1 MVKSLLDDTI
11 DYPEA
16 KILDKADKDFEASTY
31 EIPLFDMDVMIA
43 IGQPKYSFI
52 ERNII
57 YYPIYLVKNK
67 KVDTQI
73 GLYEI
78 KSSELPSLM
87 DEDGDINLE
96 MLNDPLLYSFVDK
109 NLLMG
114 IEVITI
120 GDEEEPAKRLPLLE
134 QSASDAQ
141 QERTE
146 LDKRDK
152 SITWIQRYMKNKNY
166 GIVENEGA
174 GECLFAVIR
183 DGLQSAGK
191 NVSIK
196 EMRRILADNAS
207 QEMLEIYTTLY
218 VNAQL
223 EDAELKTELKELSV
237 RNKTLKEKIKTTT
250 DRAVIST
257 IIKQAEDVKTKN
269 KEIKNSKSY
278 TEDMLREFAF
288 MKGVKTLEQLKNK
301 IQTCDFWGNT
311 WAISTL
317 ERVLNLKLII
327 LSEEYYNAGD
337 KEHVLKCGQLNEDV
351 VDDFTPSHY
360 IIANHQGNHYQLI
373 TYKEYGAFTF
383 KELPY
388 DIKMLIVDKCMER
401 LAGPYYIIPEFR
413 ALNDKIKFF
422 VDENE
427 EPKAPKDQAEQA
439 QAPKDQAEQDQAE
452 QAQAAKER
460 QAEQD
465 QAEQAQAAKERQ
477 AEQDQVEQDQAAKE
491 RQAEQDQAEQAP
503 LELLSD
509 LYNNAT
515 VFQFYSGSMD
525 KPLPGAGAGETMGP
539 EGLKEYDDLKKIIS
553 WRKMLSNSWPAVFI
567 LDGHNWL
574 SVEHYY
580 QGSKFKRQ
588 NKDYYLQF
596 SLDSNSELS
605 QNQAMAEGAGSK
617 NGKYQGKVI
626 RDKKINIDDDF
637 FNGRDKKEMEDAMFA
652 KFSQNADL
660 KKILLATKRAKL
672 SHFVR
677 GSPPV
682 VFNELMRVRQRLI

>member
-1 MVKSLLDDTI
+1 MVKSLLDNTI

-16 KILDKADKDFEASTY
+16 KILDKTDKDFEASTY
-31 EIPLFDMDVMIA
+31 EISLFDMDVMIA
-43 IGQPKYSFI
+43 LGQPKYSFV

-57 YYPIYLVKNK
+57 YYPMYLVKNQ

-73 GLYEI
+73 GVYEI
-78 KSSELPSLM
+78 KSSDMPSLI
-87 DEDGDINLE
+87 DEDGDINLAL
-96 MLNDPLLYSFVDK
+96 LNDPLLYSFVDK
-109 NLLMG
+109 NLIMG
-114 IEVITI
+114 VEVITI
-120 GDEEEPAKRLPLLE
+120 EDEDEKEKLPLSE
-134 QSASDAQ
+134 QTASDAQ

-146 LDKRDK
+146 FDKKDK
-152 SITWIQRYMKNKNY
+152 NITWIQRFMKNKNY

-183 DGLQSAGK
+183 DGLQTTGK
-191 NVSIK
+191 NITVK
-196 EMRRILADNAS
+196 EMRKILADNAT

-223 EDAELKTELKELSV
+223 EDTTIKTEIKELTA

-250 DRAVIST
+250 DRAVLT
-257 IIKQAEDVKTKN
+257 TLIKQAEDVQKKN
-269 KEIKNSKSY
+269 KDIKNSKSY

-288 MKGVKTLEQLKNK
+288 MKGVKTLAQLKEK
-301 IQTCDFWGNT
+301 IQTCAFWGNT

-317 ERVLNLKLII
+317 ERSLNVKLII
-327 LSEEYYNAGD
+327 LSEEYYNADD
-337 KEHVLKCGQLNEDV
+337 KEHVLQCGQLNDDV
-351 VDDFTPSHY
+351 LDDFTPSHY

-401 LAGPYYIIPEFR
+401 LAGPYYIIPDFR
-413 ALNDKIKFF
+413 ALNDKMKFF
-422 VDENE
+422 VEENE
-427 EPKAPKDQAEQA
+427 EPQPKEQA
-439 QAPKDQAEQDQAE
+439 QAKPAPKEQEKPAPKEQAKPAPEKPAQAKPAPKE
-452 QAQAAKER
+452 QAQAENAPKE
-460 QAEQD
+460 QED
-465 QAEQAQAAKERQ
+465 
-477 AEQDQVEQDQAAKE
+477 
-491 RQAEQDQAEQAP
+491 
-503 LELLSD
+503 LLSD
-509 LYNNAT
+509 LYNNST

-525 KPLPGAGAGETMGP
+525 KPLPGSGAGETMGP
-539 EGLKEYDDLKKIIS
+539 EGVKEYDDLKKITS
-553 WRKMLSNSWPAVFI
+553 WRKMLSNTYPAVFI
-567 LDGHNWL
+567 LDGHKWL

-596 SLDSNSELS
+596 SLDSKSELS

-626 RDKKINIDDDF
+626 RAKEINIDDDF
-637 FNGRDKKEMEDAMFA
+637 FSGRDKKEMEDAMFA
-652 KFSQNADL
+652 KFSQNDDL

-672 SHFVR
+672 THFVR

-682 VFNELMRVRQRLI
+682 VFNELMRVRQRLN

>member
-43 IGQPKYSFI
+43 LGQPKYSFV
-52 ERNII
+52 EKNII

-78 KSSELPSLM
+78 KSSDLPSLI
-87 DEDGDINLE
+87 DEDGDINLAL
-96 MLNDPLLYSFVDK
+96 LNDPLLYSFVDK
-109 NLLMG
+109 NLIMG
-114 IEVITI
+114 VEVITI
-120 GDEEEPAKRLPLLE
+120 EDDEPEEKEKLPLTE
-134 QSASDAQ
+134 QTALDAQ
-141 QERTE
+141 QERTTF
-146 LDKRDK
+146 DKKDK
-152 SITWIQRYMKNKNY
+152 TVTWIQQFMKNKNY

-183 DGLQSAGK
+183 DGLKTIGT
-191 NVSIK
+191 NVSVK
-196 EMRRILADNAS
+196 EMRKILADNAT

-218 VNAQL
+218 VNAQS
-223 EDAELKTELKELSV
+223 EDTELKTELKELTA
-237 RNKTLKEKIKTTT
+237 RNKTLKEKIKSTT
-250 DRAVIST
+250 DRTVLAA
-257 IIKQAEDVKTKN
+257 IIKQAEDVQKKN

-288 MKGVKTLEQLKNK
+288 MKGVKTLAQLKDK
-301 IQTCDFWGNT
+301 IQTCTFWGNT

-317 ERVLNLKLII
+317 ERSLNVKLIL

-337 KEHVLKCGQLNEDV
+337 KEHVLRCGQLNEDV
-351 VDDFTPSHY
+351 EDDFTPSHY
-360 IIANHQGNHYQLI
+360 IIANHQGGHYQLI

-388 DIKMLIVDKCMER
+388 DIKMLIVTKCMEK
-401 LAGPYYIIPEFR
+401 LAGPYYIIPDFR
-413 ALNDKIKFF
+413 ALNGKIKFF
-422 VDENE
+422 VEENE
-427 EPKAPKDQAEQA
+427 EPQPKEQAKPTQKETAGPAPAQA
-439 QAPKDQAEQDQAE
+439 QAKPTQE
-452 QAQAAKER
+452 QAKPTQE
-460 QAEQD
+460 
-465 QAEQAQAAKERQ
+465 
-477 AEQDQVEQDQAAKE
+477 
-491 RQAEQDQAEQAP
+491 
-503 LELLSD
+503 ELLSD
-509 LYNNAT
+509 LYNNST
-515 VFQFYSGSMD
+515 VFQFYSDSMD
-525 KPLPGAGAGETMGP
+525 KPAPGSGSGETMGP
-539 EGLKEYDDLKKIIS
+539 EGVKEYDDLKRIIS
-553 WRKMLSNSWPAVFI
+553 WRKMLSNTWPAVFI
-567 LDGHNWL
+567 LDGHKWL

-605 QNQAMAEGAGSK
+605 KNQAMAEGAGGK

-637 FNGRDKKEMEDAMFA
+637 FSGRDKKEMEDAMFA
-652 KFSQNADL
+652 KFSQNEDL
-660 KKILLATKRAKL
+660 KKVLLTTKRAKL
-672 SHFVR
+672 THFVR

-682 VFNELMRVRQRLI
+682 VFNELMRVRQRLN

>member
-16 KILDKADKDFEASTY
+16 KILDKADKDFEASIY

-43 IGQPKYSFI
+43 LGQPKYTFV
-52 ERNII
+52 EKNII
-57 YYPIYLVKNK
+57 YYPIYLVKNQ

-78 KSSELPSLM
+78 KSSDLPSLI

-96 MLNDPLLYSFVDK
+96 LLSEPLLYSFVDK
-109 NLLMG
+109 NLIIG

-120 GDEEEPAKRLPLLE
+120 ADNDIKKLPLTE
-134 QSASDAQ
+134 QTALDAQ
-141 QERTE
+141 QERTTF
-146 LDKRDK
+146 DKKDK
-152 SITWIQRYMKNKNY
+152 TVTWIQKFMKNKNY
-166 GIVENEGA
+166 GIVDNEGA

-183 DGLQSAGK
+183 DGLKTVGK
-191 NVSIK
+191 NVSVN
-196 EMRRILADNAS
+196 EMRKILADNAT

-218 VNAQL
+218 VNAQV
-223 EDAELKTELKELSV
+223 EDTELKTELKELTA

-250 DRAVIST
+250 DRTVLSA
-257 IIKQAEDVKTKN
+257 IIKQAEDVQKKN
-269 KEIKNSKSY
+269 KELKNSKSY

-288 MKGVKTLEQLKNK
+288 MKGVKTLAKLKEK

-317 ERVLNLKLII
+317 ERSLNVKLIL

-337 KEHVLKCGQLNEDV
+337 MDHVLRCGQLNEDV
-351 VDDFTPSHY
+351 VDDFIPSHY

-373 TYKEYGAFTF
+373 TYKEYGALTF

-401 LAGPYYIIPEFR
+401 LAGPYYIIPDFR
-413 ALNDKIKFF
+413 LLNGKIKFF
-422 VDENE
+422 VEENE
-427 EPKAPKDQAEQA
+427 EPQSKEQSSKEQSSKEQSSKEQA
-439 QAPKDQAEQDQAE
+439 QAKQSQSQTQEQDP
-452 QAQAAKER
+452 
-460 QAEQD
+460 
-465 QAEQAQAAKERQ
+465 
-477 AEQDQVEQDQAAKE
+477 V
-491 RQAEQDQAEQAP
+491 
-503 LELLSD
+503 ELLSD

-525 KPLPGAGAGETMGP
+525 KPLPGSGAGESIGP
-539 EGLKEYDDLKKIIS
+539 EGVKEYDDLKKIIS
-553 WRKMLSNSWPAVFI
+553 WRKMLSNTWPAIFI
-567 LDGHNWL
+567 LDGHKWL

-580 QGSKFKRQ
+580 NGSKFKRQ

-605 QNQAMAEGAGSK
+605 KNQAMAEGAGNK

-626 RDKKINIDDDF
+626 RAKEINIDDDF
-637 FNGRDKKEMEDAMFA
+637 FSGRDKKEMEDAMFA
-652 KFSQNADL
+652 KFSQNNDL
-660 KKILLATKRAKL
+660 KNVLLATKRAKL
-672 SHFVR
+672 THFVR

-682 VFNELMRVRQRLI
+682 VFNELMRVRQRLN

>member
-1 MVKSLLDDTI
+1 MVASLLDDTI

-43 IGQPKYSFI
+43 LGQAKYSFV

-57 YYPIYLVKNK
+57 YYPIYLVKNQ

-78 KSSELPSLM
+78 KSSDLPSLI
-87 DEDGDINLE
+87 DEDGDINLAL
-96 MLNDPLLYSFVDK
+96 LNDPLLYSFVDK
-109 NLLMG
+109 NLIMG
-114 IEVITI
+114 VEVITI
-120 GDEEEPAKRLPLLE
+120 EDNESEEIQKLPLTE
-134 QSASDAQ
+134 QTASDAQ
-141 QERTE
+141 QERTTF
-146 LDKRDK
+146 DKKDK
-152 SITWIQRYMKNKNY
+152 TVTWIQQFMKNKNY

-183 DGLQSAGK
+183 DGLKTTGK
-191 NVSIK
+191 NVSVK
-196 EMRRILADNAS
+196 EMRKILADNAT
-207 QEMLEIYTTLY
+207 QDMLEIYTTLY

-223 EDAELKTELKELSV
+223 EDTELKTEVKELTA

-250 DRAVIST
+250 DRAILAT
-257 IIKQAEDVKTKN
+257 IIKQAEDVQKRN

-288 MKGVKTLEQLKNK
+288 MKGVKTLAQLKEK
-301 IQTCDFWGNT
+301 IQTCAFWGNT

-317 ERVLNLKLII
+317 ERALNVKLIL

-337 KEHVLKCGQLNEDV
+337 IEHVLRCGQLNDDV
-351 VDDFTPSHY
+351 EDDFTPDHY
-360 IIANHQGNHYQLI
+360 IIANHQGGHYQLI

-388 DIKMLIVDKCMER
+388 DIKMLIVYKCMEK
-401 LAGPYYIIPEFR
+401 LAGPYFIIPDFR
-413 ALNDKIKFF
+413 ELNSKIKFF

-427 EPKAPKDQAEQA
+427 EPQPKEPVTKEQT
-439 QAPKDQAEQDQAE
+439 QAPKE
-452 QAQAAKER
+452 QAPKEVS
-460 QAEQD
+460 A
-465 QAEQAQAAKERQ
+465 
-477 AEQDQVEQDQAAKE
+477 
-491 RQAEQDQAEQAP
+491 QAEQAP
-503 LELLSD
+503 AVQAQAQAKQEQEQEELISD
-509 LYNNAT
+509 LYNNST
-515 VFQFYSGSMD
+515 VFQFYTGSMD
-525 KPLPGAGAGETMGP
+525 KPAPGSGAGESIGP
-539 EGLKEYDDLKKIIS
+539 EGVKEYDDLKRIIS
-553 WRKMLSNSWPAVFI
+553 WRKMLSNTWPAVFI
-567 LDGHNWL
+567 LDGHKWL

-605 QNQAMAEGAGSK
+605 KNQAMAEGAGGK
-617 NGKYQGKVI
+617 NGKYQGTVI

-637 FNGRDKKEMEDAMFA
+637 FSGRDKKEMEDAMFA
-652 KFSQNADL
+652 KFSQNEDL
-660 KKILLATKRAKL
+660 KKVLLATKRAKL
-672 SHFVR
+672 THFVR

-682 VFNELMRVRQRLI
+682 VFNELMHVRQRLN

>member
-1 MVKSLLDDTI
+1 MVKSVLDDTI
-11 DYPEA
+11 EYPES
-16 KILDKADKDFEASTY
+16 KILDKSDKDFEASTY

-43 IGQPKYSFI
+43 LGQPKYSFV
-52 ERNII
+52 EKNII

-67 KVDTQI
+67 MVDTQI

-78 KSSELPSLM
+78 KSSDLPSLI
-87 DEDGDINLE
+87 DEDGDINLAL
-96 MLNDPLLYSFVDK
+96 LNEPLLYSFVDK

-114 IEVITI
+114 VEVITI
-120 GDEEEPAKRLPLLE
+120 GDEDEPEEKEKLPLTE
-134 QSASDAQ
+134 QTALDAQ
-141 QERTE
+141 QERTVF
-146 LDKRDK
+146 DKKDK
-152 SITWIQRYMKNKNY
+152 TVTWIQQFMKNKNY

-183 DGLQSAGK
+183 DGLKTAGK
-191 NVSIK
+191 NVSVK
-196 EMRRILADNAS
+196 EMRKILADNAT

-218 VNAQL
+218 INAQV
-223 EDAELKTELKELSV
+223 EDAELKTEVKELTA

-250 DRAVIST
+250 DRAVLAT
-257 IIKQAEDVKTKN
+257 IIKQAEDVQKKN

-288 MKGVKTLEQLKNK
+288 MKGVKTLAQLKDK
-301 IQTCDFWGNT
+301 IQTCTFWGNT

-317 ERVLNLKLII
+317 ERSLNMKLII

-337 KEHVLKCGQLNEDV
+337 KENVLRCGQLNEDV
-351 VDDFTPSHY
+351 EDDFTPSHY
-360 IIANHQGNHYQLI
+360 IIANHQGGHYQLI

-388 DIKMLIVDKCMER
+388 DIKMLIVYKCMER
-401 LAGPYYIIPEFR
+401 LAGPYYIIPDFR

-422 VDENE
+422 VEENE
-427 EPKAPKDQAEQA
+427 EPGPKESVKPPKEAPAQAKQEQEQKEAQTQEQQEQA
-439 QAPKDQAEQDQAE
+439 QKET
-452 QAQAAKER
+452 QAQQEPA
-460 QAEQD
+460 
-465 QAEQAQAAKERQ
+465 QAQPAQ
-477 AEQDQVEQDQAAKE
+477 EQE
-491 RQAEQDQAEQAP
+491 P
-503 LELLSD
+503 IELLSD

-539 EGLKEYDDLKKIIS
+539 EGLKEYDDLKRIIS
-553 WRKMLSNSWPAVFI
+553 WRKMLSNTWPAVFI
-567 LDGHNWL
+567 LDGHKWL

-605 QNQAMAEGAGSK
+605 KNQAMAEGAGGK

-626 RDKKINIDDDF
+626 RAKEINIDNDF
-637 FNGRDKKEMEDAMFA
+637 FSGRDKKEMEDAMFA
-652 KFSQNADL
+652 KFSQNEDL

-682 VFNELMRVRQRLI
+682 VFNELMRVRQRLN